1 MEIERTD
8 ALSGTGGQQT
18 EELPEML
25 QVELGAILNH
35 SSTAVAIY
43 RAEDDGND
51 FTIVE
56 FSRAAEEIEQI
67 KREDVVGKSVLEVFP
82 GVKQFGLFAVFQ
94 RVWRTGQPEEHPV
107 SIYKAVRISGWR
119 RNYVCKLPNGLI
131 MTVYDDVTG
140 SKRGELATRVSEQCF
155 RAIADYTYDWEVWV
169 GPTGRVLW
177 TNPAAARISGYS
189 IKEVITMP
197 DYPAPLV
204 LEADREKIM
213 RAFRSALQGSTGN
226 EQFRMKHKEG
236 RVLWAEIP
244 WQPIYDDRGNS
255 LGHRQSIRDITARK
269 LAEQAVQLAER
280 EKEAILDSMAEHIIH
295 LDADTS
301 ILWANRAACEAVG
314 LTREQVVGRFC
325 YEVWTDW
332 HEAWANCPAVEAM
345 ELGNR
350 IEMEKPSPSGRT
362 WFVQAVPVRDRKGG
376 VIGAVEIALDITRY
390 KQAEEAL
397 HELQREYR
405 ALEARSTVDPG
416 PPDEA

>member
-1 MEIERTD
+1 MGIDRTD
-8 ALSGTGGQQT
+8 ALSGTGEQQT
-18 EELPEML
+18 SESQETL
-25 QVELGAILNH
+25 QVELEAILNH
-35 SSTAVAIY
+35 SSTAVAVY
-43 RAEDDGND
+43 RAENDGND
-51 FTIVE
+51 FIIVE
-56 FSRAAEEIEQI
+56 FNRAAEEIEQI
-67 KREDVVGKSVLEVFP
+67 KREDVVGRSVLEVFP

-94 RVWRTGQPEEHPV
+94 RVWQTGQPEQHPV
-107 SIYKAVRISGWR
+107 SIYKDVRISGWR
-119 RNYVCKLPNGLI
+119 RNYVCRLPNGLVMAI
-131 MTVYDDVTG
+131 YDDVTG

-204 LEADREKIM
+204 LEADRERIM
-213 RAFRSALQGSTGN
+213 RAFRAALQGSTGN

-236 RVLWAEIP
+236 RVLWAEIS

-301 ILWANRAACEAVG
+301 ILWANRAACESVG
-314 LTREQVVGRFC
+314 LTREQIVGRFC

-332 HEAWANCPAVEAM
+332 HEAWDNCPAVEAM
-345 ELGNR
+345 ESGNR
-350 IEMEKPSPSGRT
+350 IEVERPSPSGRT
-362 WFVQAVPVRDRKGG
+362 WFVQAAPVRDRKGG
-376 VIGAVEIALDITRY
+376 IIGAVEIALDITRY

-405 ALEARSTVDPG
+405 ELEARSTVDPG
-416 PPDEA
+416 SAGEA

>member
-8 ALSGTGGQQT
+8 VLSGTGEQQT
-18 EELPEML
+18 EELPETL
-25 QVELGAILNH
+25 QVELEAILNH

-51 FTIVE
+51 FIIVE

-94 RVWRTGQPEEHPV
+94 RVWRTGQPEQHPV
-107 SIYKAVRISGWR
+107 SIYKDVRVTGWR

-131 MTVYDDVTG
+131 MAVYDDVTG
-140 SKRGELATRVSEQCF
+140 SKRGELVTRVSEQCF

-204 LEADREKIM
+204 LEADRERIM

-236 RVLWAEIP
+236 RVLWAEIS

-269 LAEQAVQLAER
+269 LAEHAVQLAER

-314 LTREQVVGRFC
+314 LTREQIIGRFC
-325 YEVWTDW
+325 YEVLTDW
-332 HEAWANCPAVEAM
+332 QEAWANCPAVEAM
-345 ELGNR
+345 ESGNR
-350 IEMEKPSPSGRT
+350 VEMEKPSPSGRT
-362 WFVQAVPVRDRKGG
+362 WFVQAAPVRDRKGG
-376 VIGAVEIALDITRY
+376 IIGAVEIALDITRY

-405 ALEARSTVDPG
+405 ELEARSPVDPG